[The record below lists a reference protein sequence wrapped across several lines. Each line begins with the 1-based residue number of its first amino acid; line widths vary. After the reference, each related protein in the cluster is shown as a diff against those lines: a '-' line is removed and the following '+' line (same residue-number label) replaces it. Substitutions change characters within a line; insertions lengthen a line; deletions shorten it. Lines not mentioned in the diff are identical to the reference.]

1 MVSGSITIKETN
13 GLHLRPAKV
22 LCQVAAEY
30 KCKVSLKIGNTTA
43 NGKSLLS
50 VLGAGI
56 KKDMEICIVCEGE
69 DEEVALSEILNILS
83 DKKEK

>member
-1 MVSGSITIKETN
+1 MVSGIITIKESK

-30 KCKVSLKIGNTTA
+30 KCKVSLKTGDTTA
-43 NGKSLLS
+43 NAKSLLS

-56 KKDMEICIVCEGE
+56 KNGMEICIVCEGE
-69 DEEVALSEILNILS
+69 DEEAALREILNILTN
-83 DKKEK
+83 

>member
-1 MVSGSITIKETN
+1 MVSGIITIKETN

-30 KCKVSLKIGNTTA
+30 KCKVSLKTDDTTVNA
-43 NGKSLLS
+43 KSLLS

-56 KKDMEICIVCEGE
+56 KNGMEICIVCEGE
-69 DEEVALSEILNILS
+69 DEEVALREILNILTN
-83 DKKEK
+83 